1 VLTLSKMRQSPD
13 ADICGAC
20 RTSGDNGRTTMPPPQ
35 NVRAKSL
42 GSPDETRAFEHG
54 YLDIAATDEFTAG
67 RVTLEP
73 G

>member
-1 VLTLSKMRQSPD
+1 
-13 ADICGAC
+13 
-20 RTSGDNGRTTMPPPQ
+20 MPPSQ

-42 GSPDETRAFEHG
+42 DSPDETRTFEYG
-54 YLDIAATDEFTAG
+54 KLDIATTDEFTAG